1 MRLPSSLTRSLI
13 PRKVPRPYNLSYS
26 QVIHTAIVCLAAGSH
41 ASYVSWQRVWAEMQG
56 QATVGMGRKGPQA
69 IQDVPRHCLPSC
81 WSRIIQQSSSTA
93 SCWFSRWVGILD
105 HRTIHRTWQE
115 HFEKSCRK
123 ANSFR
128 TVLWPSDVSSNMPG
142 KSTLSSLI
150 FPAFSWRISPA
161 MFDDSRCSASSSEYR
176 SRKVLKP
183 LGHGHLPFT
192 KISWMFG

>member
-1 MRLPSSLTRSLI
+1 MLLMFLDKEFELKCKGRQL
-13 PRKVPRPYNLSYS
+13 
-26 QVIHTAIVCLAAGSH
+26 LAWAGKGHKQYRMCQGTVYLH
-41 ASYVSWQRVWAEMQG
+41 AGLV
-56 QATVGMGRKGPQA
+56 
-69 IQDVPRHCLPSC
+69 
-81 WSRIIQQSSSTA
+81 SSSTA

-115 HFEKSCRK
+115 HFEKKVAYFFRCFIRK

-128 TVLWPSDVSSNMPG
+128 TVLWPSDVSSAPWPG

-150 FPAFSWRISPA
+150 FPALSSIFSWRISTA

-183 LGHGHLPFT
+183 LGHGKPPSIHTNVMDVRLR
-192 KISWMFG
+192 